1 MTMQQQLPYPFYMD
15 KPRLPLAIP
24 WSSNSFHSPS
34 PHQRQFHSSYSIPTL
49 SPPFVLP
56 QQRYPLLKTIPSSSS
71 YSNTRYH
78 HLKQSASN
86 SSRRPVHR
94 SHDHHHS
101 KYSDVIHTH
110 QNRPSKTKSISDLQ
124 QMSQFTSMPLPKSH
138 SWHTTINHHQS
149 NLSVAYAKEME
160 LTPKPR
166 RKHSPQKKQKI
177 PYQRQLPSSPKR
189 KPSFN
194 NHRKRSIQMP
204 KRGVVRISTL
214 DEMPIVNNQTSIQK
228 NSISNDRSSIKGSI
242 SNSSKRQTKPKE
254 NTSIKKRKNQRNNDD
269 DNGKKKNF
277 NLKKIRFF
285 SYSIY
290 RRNSYGF

>member
-1 MTMQQQLPYPFYMD
+1 
-15 KPRLPLAIP
+15 
-24 WSSNSFHSPS
+24 
-34 PHQRQFHSSYSIPTL
+34 
-49 SPPFVLP
+49 
-56 QQRYPLLKTIPSSSS
+56 
-71 YSNTRYH
+71 
-78 HLKQSASN
+78 LKQSASN
-86 SSRRPVHR
+86 SSRRSLHR
-94 SHDHHHS
+94 SHDHHHHS

-124 QMSQFTSMPLPKSH
+124 QISQFTSTPLPKSH

-214 DEMPIVNNQTSIQK
+214 DEMPVVNNQTPIRK
-228 NSISNDRSSIKGSI
+228 NSISNDRLSMKGSI
-242 SNSSKRQTKPKE
+242 SNSSKRQTRPKE
-254 NTSIKKRKNQRNNDD
+254 KSKENSSIKNRKNQRNDD
-269 DNGKKKNF
+269 DDDGKKKILF
-277 NLKKIRFF
+277 
-285 SYSIY
+285 
-290 RRNSYGF
+290 